1 MADTHRFLPAYAGQT
16 GRERRALPP
25 ANPAVAEGSDLE
37 ALCTVDRAYEAKT
50 EPQVGRTK
58 AVRTHVTE
66 PARRALSDA
75 KAK

>member
-1 MADTHRFLPAYAGQT
+1 M
-16 GRERRALPP
+16 
-25 ANPAVAEGSDLE
+25 AEGSDLE
-37 ALCTVDRAYEAKT
+37 ALCTVERAYEAKT